1 MLRLRDIFK
10 GRPRGREEIL
20 PVDAVD
26 VSDPADDEAL
36 FLLIEELGG
45 LGELRVPAAAR
56 QRGWAQVR
64 TEVRARQARG
74 AFAPVGAR
82 LRGVVHTRRLAL
94 GSTVALLAIAL
105 GVAGVLQLGRPDRGP
120 NVADNSATTATTA
133 VVDDSPT
140 TLQPSSTT
148 GGVPTTTKPVTP
160 DTTAPSTSSTSGGSD
175 SSPGTGTT
183 HATARPPHTTA
194 TEPRTSTTQPASSTT
209 QPASSTTQPASTTTT
224 GEQLMTAEERE
235 RSATVAAA
243 ILAEAVK
250 NGDTD
255 AASSVLSNSASRG
268 LVQMMATLHDVQSY
282 KIVSV
287 EASDT
292 QFSKALVQFTDETA
306 DAQGQPLTVVR
317 RFLFELHVD
326 QSGALVI
333 GIYAVPAE

>member
-10 GRPRGREEIL
+10 GRARGREEIL

-64 TEVRARQARG
+64 AYVRTRQARG
-74 AFAPVGAR
+74 AFTPVGAR

-105 GVAGVLQLGRPDRGP
+105 GVAGVLRLGGPDGGP
-120 NVADNSATTATTA
+120 SLVDNSITTATTA
-133 VVDDSPT
+133 VADNSPT
-140 TLQPSSTT
+140 TQEPPSTT
-148 GGVPTTTKPVTP
+148 GSTPAATTPVTP
-160 DTTAPSTSSTSGGSD
+160 GTTAPSSSPTSG
-175 SSPGTGTT
+175 SSVTTPGTGTT
-183 HATARPPHTTA
+183 HTTATPPHTTA
-194 TEPRTSTTQPASSTT
+194 TEPRTGTTQPAST
-209 QPASSTTQPASTTTT
+209 TTQPASTTTT

-235 RSATVAAA
+235 RSAIVAAA

-250 NGDTD
+250 SGDTD
-255 AASSVLSNSASRG
+255 AASSVLSSSARRR
-268 LVQMMATLHDVQSY
+268 LVQMMATLHDAQDY
-282 KIVSV
+282 KIISV
-287 EASDT
+287 EVAGP
-292 QFSKALVQFTDETA
+292 QFSKVLVQFTDETA